1 MGRPLNKKYFGNRN
15 VGTDGTFASGSTLS
29 NTSAEIGGKSI
40 SSFNITNSGSWLAN
54 NVSPNVP
61 VLGLAVPAPQI
72 ADGVQAVWSVTYCI
86 DTVTTG
92 AGHTG
97 LVVGDTYTSSLFPE
111 SVITVATVPTGVGA
125 NATFTVTTPG
135 STGDIPLDTTNI
147 AITKASGSGVASFNV
162 DIHTKLLSATV
173 VTHGSGYT
181 EEQGFTIT
189 IATGSGATGTPPTIS
204 IVLTQPD
211 PTQAAGSVG
220 DREPAIIAYA
230 WLSGAPAEVD
240 IVRQVSTDRYRINKN
255 GEYTRTGAHT
265 GKLKETGLVSG
276 TFTGNEGAE
285 MNIWA
290 FDASGNSY
298 LVKKLT
304 ARKAVV
310 YPVACARLNK
320 SAGSIF
326 AAGTAVPWK
335 FFPGQANA
343 SAGYVKI
350 ENA

>member
-40 SSFNITNSGSWLAN
+40 SSFNITNRGSWLSN

-72 ADGVQAVWSVTYCI
+72 ADGIQATWSVTYCI
-86 DTVTTG
+86 DAVTTN
-92 AGHTG
+92 AGKTG
-97 LVVGDTYTSSLFPE
+97 LVTGDTYTSSIFPG
-111 SVITVATVPTGVGA
+111 SIITVGDLSGA
-125 NATFTVTTPG
+125 NALFTVTNAG
-135 STGDIPLDTTNI
+135 STGDIPLDTTTVNI
-147 AITKASGSGVASFNV
+147 TQVSGTGAATSFTV
-162 DIHTKLLSATV
+162 DIHTKLATANINNV
-173 VTHGSGYT
+173 GSGYT
-181 EEQGFTIT
+181 EEQVFTIT
-189 IATGSGATGTPPTIS
+189 LANGATGTPPTIS

-265 GKLKETGLVSG
+265 GKLRADAEITGSAG
-276 TFTGNEGAE
+276 YPAAEGVE
-285 MNIWA
+285 MNIVA
-290 FDASGNSY
+290 LDSEGKTY

-310 YPVACARLNK
+310 YPTAIARLSS
-320 SAGSIF
+320 SAGTQF
-326 AAGTAVPWK
+326 VA
-335 FFPGQANA
+335 GQAVKWSFG
-343 SAGYVKI
+343 SAVVNSSVKI

>member
-1 MGRPLNKKYFGNRN
+1 
-15 VGTDGTFASGSTLS
+15 
-29 NTSAEIGGKSI
+29 
-40 SSFNITNSGSWLAN
+40 
-54 NVSPNVP
+54 

-72 ADGVQAVWSVTYCI
+72 ADGVQATWSVTYCI
-86 DTVTTG
+86 DTVVTH

-97 LVVGDTYTSSLFPE
+97 LVVGDTYTSSLFPG
-111 SVITVATVPTGVGA
+111 SVITVATVPDSGD
-125 NATFTVTTPG
+125 ATFTVTNAG
-135 STGDIPLDTTNI
+135 STGNLPFNTTNVS
-147 AITKASGSGVASFNV
+147 ITQASGTGVGTFNV
-162 DIHTKLLSATV
+162 DIHTKIATANI
-173 VTHGSGYT
+173 VTVGSGYT
-181 EEQGFTIT
+181 EEQVFTIT
-189 IATGSGATGTPPTIS
+189 LANDATGTPPTIS

-255 GEYTRTGAHT
+255 GEYSRTGAHT

-290 FDASGNSY
+290 FDSEGKSY

-310 YPVACARLNK
+310 YPFACSRLSA
-320 SAGSIF
+320 SAGTQF
-326 AAGTAVPWK
+326 AAGTAVKWS
-335 FFPGQANA
+335 FG
-343 SAGYVKI
+343 SAVVNSSVKI

>member
-15 VGTDGTFASGSTLS
+15 VGTDGAFASGATID

-40 SSFNITNSGSWLAN
+40 SSFNITNRGSWLSN
-54 NVSPNVP
+54 NTAPNVP
-61 VLGLAVPAPQI
+61 VIGLAVPTPQI
-72 ADGVQAVWSVTYCI
+72 ANGIQATWSVTYCI
-86 DTVTTG
+86 DTVTTN
-92 AGHTG
+92 AGKTG
-97 LVVGDTYTSSLFPE
+97 LVTGDTYTSSIFPG
-111 SVITVATVPTGVGA
+111 SVITVGSLSGA
-125 NATFTVTTPG
+125 NAVFTVTNAG
-135 STGDIPLDTTNI
+135 STGDIPLDTQTVNI
-147 AITKASGSGVASFNV
+147 TQLTGTGAATSFVV
-162 DIHTKLLSATV
+162 DIHTKLATANIV
-173 VTHGSGYT
+173 NHGSGYT
-181 EEQGFTIT
+181 EEETFTIT
-189 IATGSGATGTPPTIS
+189 LANGATGTPPTIS

-230 WLSGAPAEVD
+230 YLSGSSVEVD

-265 GKLKETGLVSG
+265 GKLKVTGVPTG

-290 FDASGNSY
+290 FDSEGKSY

-310 YPVACARLNK
+310 YPVACARLSK
-320 SAGSIF
+320 SAGTQF
-326 AAGTAVPWK
+326 AAGTAVKWS
-335 FFPGQANA
+335 FG
-343 SAGYVKI
+343 SAIVNSSVKI

>member
-15 VGTDGTFASGSTLS
+15 VGSDGTFASGATLS

-40 SSFNITNSGSWLAN
+40 SSFNITNRGSWLSN

-72 ADGVQAVWSVTYCI
+72 ADGIQATWSVTYCI
-86 DTVTTG
+86 DTVTTN
-92 AGHTG
+92 AGKTG
-97 LVVGDTYTSSLFPE
+97 LVTGDTYTSSIFPG
-111 SVITVATVPTGVGA
+111 SIITVGDLSGA
-125 NATFTVTTPG
+125 NALFTVTNAG
-135 STGDIPLDTTNI
+135 STGNIPLDTTTVS
-147 AITKASGSGVASFNV
+147 ITQLTGTGAATSFTV
-162 DIHTKLLSATV
+162 DIHTKLATANINNV
-173 VTHGSGYT
+173 GSGYT
-181 EEQGFTIT
+181 EEQVFTIT
-189 IATGSGATGTPPTIS
+189 LANGATGTPPTIS

-230 WLSGAPAEVD
+230 WLSSAPAEVD

>member
-15 VGTDGTFASGSTLS
+15 IGTDGTFASGNTLS

-40 SSFNITNSGSWLAN
+40 ASFNITSRGSWLAN

-72 ADGVQAVWSVTYCI
+72 ADGIQATWSVTYCI
-86 DTVTTG
+86 DTVVTH

-97 LVVGDTYTSSLFPE
+97 LVVGDTYASSLFPG
-111 SVITVATVPTGVGA
+111 SVITVATVPGSGD
-125 NATFTVTTPG
+125 ATFTVTNAG
-135 STGDIPLDTTNI
+135 STGNLPFNTTNVS
-147 AITKASGSGVASFNV
+147 ITQASGTGVGTFNV
-162 DIHTKLLSATV
+162 NITTKLATANINNV
-173 VTHGSGYT
+173 GSGYT
-181 EEQGFTIT
+181 EEQVFTIT
-189 IATGSGATGTPPTIS
+189 LANDATGTPPTIS

-230 WLSGAPAEVD
+230 YVGGNAVEVD
-240 IVRQVSTDRYRINKN
+240 IARQVSTDRYRINKN
-255 GEYTRTGAHT
+255 GEYSRTGAHT
-265 GKLKETGLVSG
+265 GKLKETGVVGG

-310 YPVACARLNK
+310 YPFACARLDK